1 MLRAMTI
8 DAPLALHSEPVRPEW
23 IDYNGHMNV
32 AYYTM
37 VFDHMLDAFIDFV
50 GVGED
55 YTKSTKRS
63 IFILDSRTLYLREV
77 KANDTLRCTVQLL
90 DFDAKR
96 LHYCSQMEHSREGW
110 AVALFR
116 GCLGACRSRRPT
128 LVADARSGSEASGRN
143 QEGPRGSGQARS
155 AATRRGTGPRS
166 SRMSARRPPRAIGR
180 RALRF
185 APCFALGTSI
195 PCI

>member
-37 VFDHMLDAFIDFV
+37 VFDHMLDAFMDFV

-55 YTKSTKRS
+55 YTKRTKRS
-63 IFILDSRTLYLREV
+63 LFILDSRTLYLREV
-77 KANDTLRCTVQLL
+77 KANDTLRCTMQLL

-110 AVALFR
+110 AVALFE
-116 GCLGACRSRRPT
+116 GLSVHVDLGAR
-128 LVADARSGSEASGRN
+128 
-143 QEGPRGSGQARS
+143 
-155 AATRRGTGPRS
+155 RS
-166 SRMSARRPPRAIGR
+166 SPMPDPVLKRLAEIKKAHEVLDKPDPLR
-180 RALRF
+180 RAVG
-185 APCFALGTSI
+185 LGLDHRG
-195 PCI
+195 